1 MKKLLALVLAL
12 VMTMG
17 LATVGTNAA
26 YSDADE
32 ISFNEAVDVMTAVG
46 VFQGNNGKFMPK
58 ANLDRAS
65 AAKLIAYLDLG
76 AKTAEALPAVQVFAD
91 VPASHWAAKY
101 IAYCNDAGYIVG
113 DGTNFY
119 PATALSGYAFGKML
133 LCVLGYDAK
142 TEGYEGANWTIS
154 VAKRMTALG
163 IPDGVEG
170 NPSKTL
176 TREEA
181 AQYCFNALFALKVAY
196 ASNGTTIKTGD
207 VEIITGSSKAD
218 PDEYSVP
225 NKTLA
230 DVLYG
235 TDALEEVKDGEDAFG
250 RPAKQW
256 KLNDEVVGEYPAK
269 ATKTYTTTVTGGKL
283 YTDLGKVKGL
293 NVTVI
298 EDGVERSDAP
308 AIVSGGTDRI
318 GGNGVL
324 TEVFKNGKDVTIT
337 VIHTYVAKI
346 TDVVAAKKDKDGD
359 VTDPMKVQIK
369 EIGSSFSGTFATDAY
384 KKADKGTVVL
394 FTAANGA
401 IQSVE
406 TAKVEEDITAR
417 KFSANKLNNYTV
429 AYDNYLEATDEI
441 ELGSSQNLF
450 FDSYGYLVYN
460 ELYKAAESNNYV
472 YVLRV
477 GTTSMDE
484 WGEEGDTIPVLY
496 IDATGKTTKVTGNAE
511 TEPDVGKW
519 YTTTEKDGVVSFK
532 EAEAVYGS
540 ANEVN
545 AKTPTLTAGL
555 KANNNTT
562 FVVKTGSNTWKVY
575 DGLKNLPT
583 AKKANMLVTGILN
596 AAGFAKLVYI
606 DATGASGAETKDAT
620 PVFALEQES
629 VELADDDKTVVEV
642 YTAIVGTELTT
653 ISVVEGTDVIY
664 DIATVTKNA
673 KGFVTKFTAFD
684 TSAYDVYNVESASYD
699 AGVLAINDGEAQA
712 VADNVPMYV
721 YDFASGEFT
730 TQTIADI
737 DGADAGILYVMLK
750 NGAPTAYYWFQNL
763 GAEL

>member
-76 AKTAEALPAVQVFAD
+76 AKTAEALPAVSNFAD

-142 TEGYEGANWTIS
+142 TEGYEGANWTIA

-230 DVLYG
+230 DALYG
-235 TDALEEVKDGEDAFG
+235 VDALEEVKDGEDAFG

-256 KLNDEVVGEYPAK
+256 KLNDEVIGEYPAK

-298 EDGVERSDAP
+298 EDGVEQSDAP

-337 VIHTYVAKI
+337 VIHTYVGKI
-346 TDVVAAKKDKDGD
+346 TEFTAAKTDKDGD
-359 VTDPMKVQIK
+359 VTDPAHIQVK
-369 EIGSSFSGTFATDAY
+369 EIGASFTGTFNTDAY

-406 TAKVEEDITAR
+406 TAKVEEDVTAR

-429 AYDNYLEATDEI
+429 AYDNYLEETDGI
-441 ELGSSQNLF
+441 ELGSSQNLY

-460 ELYKAAESNNYV
+460 ELYKAAESNTYV

-484 WGEEGDTIPVLY
+484 WGVEGDTVPVLY
-496 IDATGKTTKVTGNAE
+496 IDATGKTTKVTGDAE

-583 AKKANMLVTGILN
+583 AKKTGMLVTGILN

-629 VELADDDKTVVEV
+629 VELADDDKTVIEV

-699 AGVLAINDGEAQA
+699 AGVLAINDGEAEA

-721 YDFASGEFT
+721 YDFESGEFT

-737 DGADAGILYVMLK
+737 DGADEGILYVMLK
-750 NGAPTAYYWFQNL
+750 SGAPTAYYWLQNV
-763 GAEL
+763 GI